1 MHIAM
6 LFYFN
11 TTGTK
16 EIIVFDE
23 LILEKYATMSK
34 QELLR
39 TIIQLSTAHSDKIKS
54 LQLSRDNN
62 AEELSNIC
70 RHNGILQS
78 KIDSLRSQ
86 YDKENARS
94 QAFMDVIKQLTRK
107 DSHD

>member
-16 EIIVFDE
+16 EIIVFDK

-34 QELLR
+34 QELLKEICGMNVR
-39 TIIQLSTAHSDKIKS
+39 ITKIA
-54 LQLSRDNN
+54 LSRDNN

-78 KIDSLRSQ
+78 EIDSLRSQ

-107 DSHD
+107 DSYAR

>member
-1 MHIAM
+1 M
-6 LFYFN
+6 
-11 TTGTK
+11 
-16 EIIVFDE
+16 FDE

-34 QELLR
+34 QELLKEICVMDVLI
-39 TIIQLSTAHSDKIKS
+39 TKIA
-54 LQLSRDNN
+54 LSRDNN

-70 RHNGILQS
+70 RHNDILQS

-107 DSHD
+107 DSYDR